1 MRRSFLAVLLITS
14 LGVIATPAQSEV
26 VSADT
31 KMTLVKT
38 ITGDISPKSVRSSGS
53 GLVSA
58 HNMMYRHSVTIYDAN
73 TFELVSTVPD
83 SVQLSKYGYSKYSSI
98 YKGSPVEGAYSPDGK
113 YLYVTNYAMYGKG
126 FNREGHD
133 ICSPASGYDTSFLY
147 RVNLAKYEIDNVYPV
162 GSVPKVVEVT
172 PDNKFVLVSNWCS
185 YDLTV
190 ISIASQKVVKTIK
203 IGRYPRG
210 IAVSNDSKFAY
221 VAEMGGNQI
230 HVIDLED
237 FSKTYIPI
245 GSNPRA
251 IVLSPDNKFVLVSNW
266 CSYDL
271 KVISVDSQKVVK
283 TVKIGRYPRGIA
295 VSNDSK
301 FAYVAEMGGNQIH
314 VINLED
320 FSKTYIP
327 IGSNPRAIVLSPD
340 NSMMYVTMNL
350 SGKVASWDLI
360 NNKAGKSVKTG
371 KAARSLAISSD
382 GTALFVVNFVSDTIS
397 KVRTSDMKVFQSIK
411 ACNEPIGITYDSPT
425 SRTWVACY
433 GGAIK
438 IFDNK

>member
-31 KMTLVKT
+31 KMSLVKT
-38 ITGDISPKSVRSSGS
+38 ITGNISPKSVRSSGS

-230 HVIDLED
+230 HVI
-237 FSKTYIPI
+237 
-245 GSNPRA
+245 
-251 IVLSPDNKFVLVSNW
+251 
-266 CSYDL
+266 
-271 KVISVDSQKVVK
+271 
-283 TVKIGRYPRGIA
+283 
-295 VSNDSK
+295 
-301 FAYVAEMGGNQIH
+301 
-314 VINLED
+314 NLED

-382 GTALFVVNFVSDTIS
+382 GTALFVVNFVSNTIS

>member
-31 KMTLVKT
+31 KMSLVKT
-38 ITGDISPKSVRSSGS
+38 ITGNISPKSVRSSGS

-126 FNREGHD
+126 FTREGHD

-147 RVNLAKYEIDNVYPV
+147 RVNLANYEIDNVYPV

-221 VAEMGGNQI
+221 VAEMGG
-230 HVIDLED
+230 
-237 FSKTYIPI
+237 S
-245 GSNPRA
+245 R
-251 IVLSPDNKFVLVSNW
+251 
-266 CSYDL
+266 
-271 KVISVDSQKVVK
+271 
-283 TVKIGRYPRGIA
+283 
-295 VSNDSK
+295 
-301 FAYVAEMGGNQIH
+301 IH

-320 FSKTYIP
+320 FSITYIP

-350 SGKVASWDLI
+350 SGKVASWDLL

-382 GTALFVVNFVSDTIS
+382 GTALFVVNFISNTIS

-438 IFDNK
+438 IYDNK

>member
-31 KMTLVKT
+31 KMSLVKT
-38 ITGDISPKSVRSSGS
+38 ITGNISPKSVRSSGG

-126 FNREGHD
+126 FTREGHD

-147 RVNLAKYEIDNVYPV
+147 RVNLANYEIDNVYPV

-185 YDLTV
+185 YDLKV
-190 ISIASQKVVKTIK
+190 ISIASQKVIKTIK

-221 VAEMGGNQI
+221 VAEMGG
-230 HVIDLED
+230 
-237 FSKTYIPI
+237 S
-245 GSNPRA
+245 R
-251 IVLSPDNKFVLVSNW
+251 
-266 CSYDL
+266 
-271 KVISVDSQKVVK
+271 
-283 TVKIGRYPRGIA
+283 
-295 VSNDSK
+295 
-301 FAYVAEMGGNQIH
+301 IH

-320 FSKTYIP
+320 FSITYIP

-350 SGKVASWDLI
+350 SGKVASWDLL

-382 GTALFVVNFVSDTIS
+382 GTALFVVNFISNTIS

-438 IFDNK
+438 IYDNK

>member
-31 KMTLVKT
+31 KMSLVKT
-38 ITGDISPKSVRSSGS
+38 ITGNISPKSVRSSGS

-190 ISIASQKVVKTIK
+190 ISIASQKVIKTIK

-221 VAEMGGNQI
+221 VAEMGG
-230 HVIDLED
+230 
-237 FSKTYIPI
+237 S
-245 GSNPRA
+245 R
-251 IVLSPDNKFVLVSNW
+251 
-266 CSYDL
+266 
-271 KVISVDSQKVVK
+271 
-283 TVKIGRYPRGIA
+283 
-295 VSNDSK
+295 
-301 FAYVAEMGGNQIH
+301 IH

-320 FSKTYIP
+320 FSITYIP

-350 SGKVASWDLI
+350 SGKVASWDLL

-382 GTALFVVNFVSDTIS
+382 GTALFVVNFISNTIS

-438 IFDNK
+438 IYDNK

>member
-1 MRRSFLAVLLITS
+1 MRRSYLAVLLIIS
-14 LGVIATPAQSEV
+14 LCVIATPAQSEV

-31 KMTLVKT
+31 KMSLVKT
-38 ITGDISPKSVRSSGS
+38 ITGNISPKSVRSSGS

-83 SVQLSKYGYSKYSSI
+83 SVQLSKYGYSKYTSI

-147 RVNLAKYEIDNVYPV
+147 RVNLANYEIDNVYPV

-185 YDLTV
+185 YDLKV

-221 VAEMGGNQI
+221 VAEMGG
-230 HVIDLED
+230 
-237 FSKTYIPI
+237 S
-245 GSNPRA
+245 R
-251 IVLSPDNKFVLVSNW
+251 
-266 CSYDL
+266 
-271 KVISVDSQKVVK
+271 
-283 TVKIGRYPRGIA
+283 
-295 VSNDSK
+295 
-301 FAYVAEMGGNQIH
+301 IH

-320 FSKTYIP
+320 FSITYIP

-382 GTALFVVNFVSDTIS
+382 GTALFVVNFVSNTIS
-397 KVRTSDMKVFQSIK
+397 KVRTSDMKVFQNIK

-438 IFDNK
+438 IYDNK